1 MIVIIRF
8 IMYIYKYI
16 SLYCSLNYDIHTY
29 IYTHPVG
36 DLSQSNWVAMP
47 QLRTAPMSMRKK
59 EEYIYIWYIQ
69 HTKRATSNFVLI
81 LEICELGVP
90 DVCSQNVVKQM
101 ISLLWG
107 MVSIRR
113 ISGLLWGQWG
123 IVSSLLVIQ
132 IKMATVCGRISHYQL
147 ALPRVNVDVFPSFP
161 FSATFSI
168 VVFHRLPI
176 FSQEPW
182 KISWIHPMTYW
193 LVNRWIPIL

>member
-1 MIVIIRF
+1 MI
-8 IMYIYKYI
+8 YI
-16 SLYCSLNYDIHTY
+16 Y

-59 EEYIYIWYIQ
+59 EEYIYIYIHYIYIYMIYTPYQ
-69 HTKRATSNFVLI
+69 TRNFEFRLD
-81 LEICELGVP
+81 EICQLGVP

>member
-1 MIVIIRF
+1 MI
-8 IMYIYKYI
+8 YIHI
-16 SLYCSLNYDIHTY
+16 Y
-29 IYTHPVG
+29 IYTPCRG
-36 DLSQSNWVAMP
+36 PQSIELSCYAAAANS
-47 QLRTAPMSMRKK
+47 TYEH
-59 EEYIYIWYIQ
+59 EEKGRIYIYIWYIQ

>member
-1 MIVIIRF
+1 MI
-8 IMYIYKYI
+8 YIYI
-16 SLYCSLNYDIHTY
+16 Y
-29 IYTHPVG
+29 IYTPCRG
-36 DLSQSNWVAMP
+36 PQSIELSCYAAAANS
-47 QLRTAPMSMRKK
+47 TYEH
-59 EEYIYIWYIQ
+59 EEKGRIYIYIHTLYIYMIYTPYQ
-69 HTKRATSNFVLI
+69 TRNFEFRLD
-81 LEICELGVP
+81 EICQLGVP

-176 FSQEPW
+176 FSQEP
-182 KISWIHPMTYW
+182 
-193 LVNRWIPIL
+193 

>member
-1 MIVIIRF
+1 MI
-8 IMYIYKYI
+8 YICIYI
-16 SLYCSLNYDIHTY
+16 Y
-29 IYTHPVG
+29 IYTPCRG
-36 DLSQSNWVAMP
+36 PQSIELSCYAAAANS
-47 QLRTAPMSMRKK
+47 TYEH
-59 EEYIYIWYIQ
+59 EEKGRIYIWYIH

-168 VVFHRLPI
+168 VVFHRSPI

-182 KISWIHPMTYW
+182 KYHESIPWPTDWSIGGYLLYKW
-193 LVNRWIPIL
+193 LGITLIINQPTVP

>member
-1 MIVIIRF
+1 MI
-8 IMYIYKYI
+8 YIHI
-16 SLYCSLNYDIHTY
+16 Y
-29 IYTHPVG
+29 IYT
-36 DLSQSNWVAMP
+36 LSGTSVNRIELLCRSCEQHLWAWGK
-47 QLRTAPMSMRKK
+47 RKN
-59 EEYIYIWYIQ
+59 IYIWYIQ

>member
-1 MIVIIRF
+1 MI
-8 IMYIYKYI
+8 YI
-16 SLYCSLNYDIHTY
+16 Y

-59 EEYIYIWYIQ
+59 EEYIYIHILYIYMIYTPYQ
-69 HTKRATSNFVLI
+69 TRNFEFRLD
-81 LEICELGVP
+81 EICQLGVP